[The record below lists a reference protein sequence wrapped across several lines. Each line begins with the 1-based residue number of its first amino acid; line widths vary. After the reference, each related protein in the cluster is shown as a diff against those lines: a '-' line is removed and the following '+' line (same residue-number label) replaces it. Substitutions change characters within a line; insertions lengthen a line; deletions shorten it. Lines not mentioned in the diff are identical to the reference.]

1 MRLAPL
7 NLRYLRLSA
16 SYLLFIFEGES
27 GGSDDA

>member
-16 SYLLFIFEGES
+16 FYLLFIFEGES
-27 GGSDDA
+27 GDA